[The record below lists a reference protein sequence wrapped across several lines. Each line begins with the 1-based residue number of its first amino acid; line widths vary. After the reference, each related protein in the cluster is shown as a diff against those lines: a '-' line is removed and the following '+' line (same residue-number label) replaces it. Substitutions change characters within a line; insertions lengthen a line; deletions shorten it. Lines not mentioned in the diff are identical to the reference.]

1 MNVYLATLFVSGFEL
16 SGTDRFL
23 LMLPICLS
31 IAVIYKATRCEH
43 LRDIPVASLI
53 LWVSIVAG
61 MYSVGLGLWAVNTLV
76 V

>member
-1 MNVYLATLFVSGFEL
+1 MNVCLATMFVSGFEL
-16 SGTDRFL
+16 SGVHRFV

-31 IAVIYKATRCEH
+31 IAVIYKTTRCERI
-43 LRDIPVASLI
+43 RDIPVASLI

>member
-1 MNVYLATLFVSGFEL
+1 MNTCLAALFVSGFAL
-16 SGTDRFL
+16 NGTHRFL

-31 IAVIYKATRCEH
+31 IAVIYKTTRCER

-61 MYSVGLGLWAVNTLV
+61 MYSVGLCLWAVNTLAT
-76 V
+76 